1 MKRLLSIL
9 ALCALA
15 LALTAC
21 GGGSNASSGGGSSGA
36 AGSGGEVSFDAVYQG
51 ILDAQKDSG
60 QEELIFFPE
69 EGADAIESLY
79 PGLSALNPSRV
90 QLYLPPVT
98 GYACEILLVEVA
110 EGDVDAAK
118 AILQDRIDS
127 GANDTGYPENAVLW
141 QNNAQVQVQG
151 NCLCMI
157 ALPDGYTIPE
167 NVFALG

>member
-21 GGGSNASSGGGSSGA
+21 GGGNNASSGGASSA
-36 AGSGGEVSFDAVYQG
+36 GGEVSFDAVYQG
-51 ILDAQKDSG
+51 ILDAQENTD
-60 QEELIFFPE
+60 ELIFFPE

-79 PGLSALNPSRV
+79 PGLTALDPTRL

-127 GANDTGYPENAVLW
+127 GAGDTGYPENAVLW

-151 NCLCMI
+151 NCRCLI

-167 NVFALG
+167 NVLALG

>member
-9 ALCALA
+9 TLCALM

-21 GGGSNASSGGGSSGA
+21 GSGGTSGGASSGT
-36 AGSGGEVSFDAVYQG
+36 AGSGGDISFDAVYQG
-51 ILDAQKDSG
+51 ILDAQENTD
-60 QEELIFFPE
+60 ELILFPE

-79 PGLSALNPSRV
+79 PGLTALNPVRI

-110 EGDVDAAK
+110 EDDVDAAK

-127 GANDTGYPENAVLW
+127 AANDTGYPENAVLW
-141 QNNAQVQVQG
+141 QNNAQIQTQG

-157 ALPDGYTIPE
+157 ALPDGCTIPE
-167 NVFALG
+167 NVFSLT

>member
-21 GGGSNASSGGGSSGA
+21 GGGNNASSGGASSA
-36 AGSGGEVSFDAVYQG
+36 GGEVSFDAVYQG

-69 EGADAIESLY
+69 EGADTIESLY

-98 GYACEILLVEVA
+98 GYACEILLVEVT

-127 GANDTGYPENAVLW
+127 GAGDTGYPENAVLW

-151 NCLCMI
+151 NCLCLI

-167 NVFALG
+167 NVFALD

>member
-9 ALCALA
+9 ALCSLA

-21 GGGSNASSGGGSSGA
+21 GIDQGTASGSASSGA
-36 AGSGGEVSFDAVYQG
+36 ADGISFDAVYQG
-51 ILDAQKDSG
+51 ILDAQENTD
-60 QEELIFFPE
+60 ELIFFPE

-79 PGLSALNPSRV
+79 PGLSALNPSRI
-90 QLYLPPVT
+90 QLYLPPVR
-98 GYACEILLVEVA
+98 GSAGEILLVEVA

-141 QNNAQVQVQG
+141 QNNAQIQVQG
-151 NCLCMI
+151 NCLCLI

>member
-21 GGGSNASSGGGSSGA
+21 GNGNGTSSGGGSS
-36 AGSGGEVSFDAVYQG
+36 AGGGISFDAVYQG
-51 ILDAQKDSG
+51 ILDAQESTD
-60 QEELIFFPE
+60 ELIFFPE

-79 PGLSALNPSRV
+79 PGLSALTPTRL

-127 GANDTGYPENAVLW
+127 GAGDTGYPENAVLW
-141 QNNAQVQVQG
+141 QNNAQVHVQG
-151 NCLCMI
+151 NCLCLI

-167 NVFALG
+167 NFFALG

>member
-21 GGGSNASSGGGSSGA
+21 GGGNNASSGGASSA
-36 AGSGGEVSFDAVYQG
+36 GGEVSFDAVYQG

-60 QEELIFFPE
+60 QEEPIFFPE

-90 QLYLPPVT
+90 QLYLPPVP

-127 GANDTGYPENAVLW
+127 GAGDTGYPENAVLW

-151 NCLCMI
+151 NCLCLI

-167 NVFALG
+167 NVLALG

>member
-1 MKRLLSIL
+1 MKRLFSLL
-9 ALCALA
+9 TLCALM

-21 GGGSNASSGGGSSGA
+21 GGNNASSGGTSSGA
-36 AGSGGEVSFDAVYQG
+36 TSSGGEVSFDAVYQG
-51 ILDAQKDSG
+51 ILNAQENTD
-60 QEELIFFPE
+60 ELIFFPE

-141 QNNAQVQVQG
+141 QNNAQIQVQG
-151 NCLCMI
+151 NCLCLI
-157 ALPDGYTIPE
+157 ALPDGYIIPE

>member
-9 ALCALA
+9 ALCALM

-21 GGGSNASSGGGSSGA
+21 GNGNGASSGGGSSA
-36 AGSGGEVSFDAVYQG
+36 GGEISFDAVYQG
-51 ILDAQKDSG
+51 ILDAQENTD
-60 QEELIFFPE
+60 ELIFFPE

-79 PGLSALNPSRV
+79 PGLTALNPSRL

-110 EGDVDAAK
+110 EGDVDVAK

-127 GANDTGYPENAVLW
+127 GAGDTGYPENAVLW

-151 NCLCMI
+151 NCLCLI
-157 ALPDGYTIPE
+157 ALPDGSTIPE

>member
-21 GGGSNASSGGGSSGA
+21 GGGNNASSGGASSA
-36 AGSGGEVSFDAVYQG
+36 GGEVSFDAVYQG

-98 GYACEILLVEVA
+98 GYACEILLVEVT

-127 GANDTGYPENAVLW
+127 GAGDTGYPENAVLW

-157 ALPDGYTIPE
+157 ALPDRYTIPE

>member
-21 GGGSNASSGGGSSGA
+21 GIDQGTASGSASSGA
-36 AGSGGEVSFDAVYQG
+36 ADGISFDAVYQG
-51 ILDAQKDSG
+51 ILNAQENTD
-60 QEELIFFPE
+60 ELIFFPE

-127 GANDTGYPENAVLW
+127 GAGDTGYPENAVLW
-141 QNNAQVQVQG
+141 QNNAQIQVQG
-151 NCLCMI
+151 NCLCLI

>member
-21 GGGSNASSGGGSSGA
+21 GGGNNASSGGASSA
-36 AGSGGEVSFDAVYQG
+36 GGEVSFDAVYQG

-98 GYACEILLVEVA
+98 GYACEILLVEVT

-127 GANDTGYPENAVLW
+127 GAGDTGYPENAVLW
-141 QNNAQVQVQG
+141 QNNAQIQVQG
-151 NCLCMI
+151 NCLCLI

>member
-9 ALCALA
+9 ALCALM

-21 GGGSNASSGGGSSGA
+21 GNGNGASSGGASSGA
-36 AGSGGEVSFDAVYQG
+36 ASAGGEISFDAVYQG

-127 GANDTGYPENAVLW
+127 GAGDTGYPENAVLW

-167 NVFALG
+167 NVLALG

>member
-21 GGGSNASSGGGSSGA
+21 GGGNNASSGGASSA
-36 AGSGGEVSFDAVYQG
+36 GGEVSFDAVYQG
-51 ILDAQKDSG
+51 ILDAQENTD
-60 QEELIFFPE
+60 ELIFFPE
-69 EGADAIESLY
+69 EGAVAIESLY
-79 PGLSALNPSRV
+79 PGLTALDPTRL

-127 GANDTGYPENAVLW
+127 GAGDTGYPENAVLW

-151 NCLCMI
+151 NCLCLI

-167 NVFALG
+167 NVLALG

>member
-21 GGGSNASSGGGSSGA
+21 GGGNNASSGGASSA
-36 AGSGGEVSFDAVYQG
+36 GGEVSFDAVYQG
-51 ILDAQKDSG
+51 ILDAQENTD
-60 QEELIFFPE
+60 ELIFFPE

-79 PGLSALNPSRV
+79 PGLTALDPTRL

-118 AILQDRIDS
+118 AILQDRLDS
-127 GANDTGYPENAVLW
+127 GAGDTGYPENAVHW
-141 QNNAQVQVQG
+141 QNHAQVQVQG
-151 NCLCMI
+151 NRLCLI

-167 NVFALG
+167 NVLALG

>member
-21 GGGSNASSGGGSSGA
+21 GGGNNASSGGASSA
-36 AGSGGEVSFDAVYQG
+36 GGEVSFDAVYQG
-51 ILDAQKDSG
+51 ILDAQENTD
-60 QEELIFFPE
+60 ELIFFPE

-79 PGLSALNPSRV
+79 PGLTALDPTRL

-127 GANDTGYPENAVLW
+127 GAGDTGYPENAVLW

-151 NCLCMI
+151 NCLCLI

>member
-15 LALTAC
+15 LALSAC
-21 GGGSNASSGGGSSGA
+21 GGGNNASSGGASSA
-36 AGSGGEVSFDAVYQG
+36 GGEVSFDAVYQG
-51 ILDAQKDSG
+51 ILDAQENTD
-60 QEELIFFPE
+60 ELIFFPE

-79 PGLSALNPSRV
+79 PGLTALDPTRL

-127 GANDTGYPENAVLW
+127 GAGDTGYPENAVLW

-151 NCLCMI
+151 NCLCLI

-167 NVFALG
+167 NVLALG

>member
-21 GGGSNASSGGGSSGA
+21 GGGNNASSGGASSA
-36 AGSGGEVSFDAVYQG
+36 GGEVSFDAVYQG
-51 ILDAQKDSG
+51 ILDAQENTD
-60 QEELIFFPE
+60 ELIFFPE

-79 PGLSALNPSRV
+79 PGLTALDPTRL

-127 GANDTGYPENAVLW
+127 GAGDTGYPENAVLW

-151 NCLCMI
+151 NCLCLI

-167 NVFALG
+167 NVLALG

>member
-21 GGGSNASSGGGSSGA
+21 GGGNNANSGGASSA
-36 AGSGGEVSFDAVYQG
+36 GGEVSFDAVYQG

-98 GYACEILLVEVA
+98 GYACEILLVEVT

-127 GANDTGYPENAVLW
+127 GAGDTGYPENAVLW

-151 NCLCMI
+151 NCLCLI

>member
-21 GGGSNASSGGGSSGA
+21 GGGNNASSGGASSA
-36 AGSGGEVSFDAVYQG
+36 GGEVSFDAVYQG
-51 ILDAQKDSG
+51 ILDAQENTD
-60 QEELIFFPE
+60 ELIFFPE

-79 PGLSALNPSRV
+79 PGLTALDPTRL

-127 GANDTGYPENAVLW
+127 GAGDTGYPENAVLW

-151 NCLCMI
+151 TCLCLI

-167 NVFALG
+167 NVLALG

>member
-21 GGGSNASSGGGSSGA
+21 GGGNNASSGGASSA
-36 AGSGGEVSFDAVYQG
+36 GGEVSFDAVYQG

-79 PGLSALNPSRV
+79 PGLSTLNPSRV

-98 GYACEILLVEVA
+98 GYACEILLVEVT

-127 GANDTGYPENAVLW
+127 GAGDTGYPENAVLW

-151 NCLCMI
+151 NCLCLI

-167 NVFALG
+167 NVLALG

>member
-21 GGGSNASSGGGSSGA
+21 GGGNNASSGGASSA
-36 AGSGGEVSFDAVYQG
+36 GGEVSFDAVYQG

-98 GYACEILLVEVA
+98 GYACEILLMEVT

-118 AILQDRIDS
+118 AILQEPHR
-127 GANDTGYPENAVLW
+127 
-141 QNNAQVQVQG
+141 QRRR
-151 NCLCMI
+151 
-157 ALPDGYTIPE
+157 
-167 NVFALG
+167 

>member
-21 GGGSNASSGGGSSGA
+21 GGGNNASSGGASSA
-36 AGSGGEVSFDAVYQG
+36 GGEVSFDAVYQG

-79 PGLSALNPSRV
+79 PGLSALNPSRI

-141 QNNAQVQVQG
+141 QNNAQIQVQG
-151 NCLCMI
+151 NCLCLI

>member
-9 ALCALA
+9 ALCALT

-21 GGGSNASSGGGSSGA
+21 GGGNGASSGGASSGA
-36 AGSGGEVSFDAVYQG
+36 AGGDISFDAVYQG
-51 ILDAQKDSG
+51 ILDAQENAD
-60 QEELIFFPE
+60 ELVFFPE

-79 PGLSALNPSRV
+79 PGLTALNPVRI

-110 EGDVDAAK
+110 EDDVDAAK

-141 QNNAQVQVQG
+141 QNNAQIQTQG

-157 ALPDGYTIPE
+157 ALPDGCTIPE
-167 NVFALG
+167 NVFSLT

>member
-1 MKRLLSIL
+1 MKRLLSVL
-9 ALCALA
+9 TLCALM

-21 GGGSNASSGGGSSGA
+21 GAPAAPSGSAASGA
-36 AGSGGEVSFDAVYQG
+36 AEVSFDAVYQG
-51 ILDAQKDSG
+51 ILNAQENTD
-60 QEELIFFPE
+60 ELIFFPE

-79 PGLSALNPSRV
+79 PGLSDLKPVRL

-127 GANDTGYPENAVLW
+127 GAGDTGYPENAVLW

-151 NCLCMI
+151 NCLCLI

>member
-1 MKRLLSIL
+1 MKRLLSVL
-9 ALCALA
+9 TLCALM

-21 GGGSNASSGGGSSGA
+21 GNGNGASSGGASSA
-36 AGSGGEVSFDAVYQG
+36 GGEVSFDAVYQG

-60 QEELIFFPE
+60 QEEPIFFPE

-127 GANDTGYPENAVLW
+127 GAGDTGYPENAVLW

-151 NCLCMI
+151 NCLCLI